1 MNTGIVITIFI
12 ALPILFCL
20 VLIAAMHLPFY
31 RHKRKARAYVRSLSE
46 SKKRHADTSISIDE
60 L

>member
-1 MNTGIVITIFI
+1 MKIVITIFI
-12 ALPILFCL
+12 LLPILVCL
-20 VLIAAMHLPFY
+20 AYIAIMQIPFY
-31 RHKRKARAYVRSLSE
+31 RHKREARAYVRSLSE